1 MRLQKAVRVS
11 VIIPTDSPVRA
22 EKCARDLPALTEYPN
37 AEFIIATSTELIEK
51 LRTLPEP
58 ISNQIRFVA
67 FDAPFNFSA
76 KCNAAAQAA
85 SGERLIFLNDDV
97 EAGQRDWIE
106 NLIEP
111 LENPKVG
118 AVSPKMIYGNG
129 KIQHAGLVMGVRGL
143 IGTAFHQWNA
153 DSVDYFNLAQSM
165 RNVSV
170 LSGACLAMR
179 REDFFRLGEFDETNT
194 PISHSDTDLC
204 FKI

>member
-1 MRLQKAVRVS
+1 
-11 VIIPTDSPVRA
+11 
-22 EKCARDLPALTEYPN
+22 
-37 AEFIIATSTELIEK
+37 STTHF
-51 LRTLPEP
+51 R
-58 ISNQIRFVA
+58 S
-67 FDAPFNFSA
+67 
-76 KCNAAAQAA
+76 
-85 SGERLIFLNDDV
+85 DV
-97 EAGQRDWIE
+97 ESGQRDWIQ

-111 LENPKVG
+111 LENLEVG
-118 AVSPKMIYGNG
+118 AVAPKMIYGNG

-204 FKI
+204 FRIRQVGLRILKQRRSEEHTSELQSPDHLVCRLLLEK